1 MKADTITSNTT
12 NSITFNDTII
22 ATTNGIQFGNGLQMQ
37 AYTGWDG
44 TATRDLVLSSFNDMT
59 TTRTGNI
66 TTGAGGISG
75 GGLIIANNG
84 IQTTT

>member
-22 ATTNGIQFGNGLQMQ
+22 ATTNGIQFGNGLQTQ

-44 TATRDLVLSSFNDMT
+44 TATSDLVLSTFNMT
-59 TTRTGNI
+59 TTTGNI
-66 TTGAGGISG
+66 TTGVGGISG